1 MESVKSRKSDIE
13 SRLAT
18 LVDLK
23 SLPSDGRL
31 ARQRRRSSGLA
42 MIALSVLILVA
53 GLYLPAGDGVWQAIF
68 FLAALLYAG
77 LGARSIDRANSRK
90 E

>member
-1 MESVKSRKSDIE
+1 MDSVKSRKSDIA

-23 SLPSDGRL
+23 SLPSGERL
-31 ARQRRRSSGLA
+31 VRQRRRSFGLA

-53 GLYLPAGDGVWQAIF
+53 GLYLPVGDGFWRAIF

-77 LGARSIDRANSRK
+77 LGAWSIDRANFRK
-90 E
+90 K